1 MIKTLKVEGMS
12 CNHCVM
18 HVTNALKEL
27 DGVNEANVSLDKGV
41 AVVDY
46 DEGKVDVA
54 AMKAA
59 VGRSRI
65 YINGIKAI

>member
-18 HVTNALKEL
+18 HVKKALEEL
-27 DGVNEANVSLDKGV
+27 DGVKEAKVSLEKG
-41 AVVDY
+41 AAEVDY
-46 DEGKVDVA
+46 DESRVDVA

-59 VGRSRI
+59 VDDAGYKI
-65 YINGIKAI
+65 VD